1 MARMP
6 GGWLRMIQQA
16 WAAAL
21 AVGVAGAVPAQEETQ
36 EATAVASLFHEA
48 AEKIQ
53 TTAYR
58 TESRA
63 VICTKALHGIVA
75 LLGESARGYDRDLST
90 MQDDAA
96 EAELVRSLQK
106 IAATPG
112 ERYGL
117 RELAERAIQA
127 WCKQHD

>member
-1 MARMP
+1 MAHMP
-6 GGWLRMIQQA
+6 GGWLRMTQQA
-16 WAAAL
+16 LIVVLVLASQGATFAQEAAQDASAVAAL
-21 AVGVAGAVPAQEETQ
+21 
-36 EATAVASLFHEA
+36 LHEA

-63 VICTKALHGIVA
+63 VIFTKALHGLVA
-75 LLGESARGYDRDLST
+75 LLGESARSYDRDLSA

-96 EAELVRSLQK
+96 EAELVRTLQK
-106 IAATPG
+106 VAATPG

-117 RELAERAIQA
+117 RELAERSIQA
-127 WCKQHD
+127 WCR